1 MRPLLRPLPLLALWT
16 VLCLILMIVGFA
28 TLVSQPSGN
37 GDLLQAASSP
47 ELSYGAVAGI
57 AAALWL
63 LCSLLLLVGVAVR
76 RLCGCRGLAL
86 GSISPVIFLKLR
98 TPAVD
103 TGRRAGDSHA
113 KEASLCLP
121 RCQLEEEP

>member
-1 MRPLLRPLPLLALWT
+1 VRALRRPWPLLAIWT

-57 AAALWL
+57 VAVLWL
-63 LCSLLLLVGVAVR
+63 LGGVVFLLGVAVR
-76 RLCGCRGLAL
+76 RLCGRSA
-86 GSISPVIFLKLR
+86 
-98 TPAVD
+98 
-103 TGRRAGDSHA
+103 RR
-113 KEASLCLP
+113 
-121 RCQLEEEP
+121 